1 MGLGG
6 GADRYDPKDPSEDGV
21 CLRDVVDMDVY
32 PGLIGLGD
40 AFDTFSG
47 EQILDVRDEAVPEL
61 AAYESALQGQLAETN
76 QEDHVSRTVRGPIF
90 SG

>member
-1 MGLGG
+1 MGLRG

-47 EQILDVRDEAVPEL
+47 EQILNVRNEPVSEL
-61 AAYESALQGQLAETN
+61 AAHESALQGELPKTN
-76 QEDHVSRTVRGPIF
+76 QEDHDSRTVRGPIF